1 MKRIVAIL
9 LCLILMGT
17 LALSA
22 SAAGSAH
29 MSLSSSAS
37 TVYRGDSFT
46 ITVSLTNDQPVSNG
60 GIVLSYDSSV
70 FELTGG
76 SCNVSNATL
85 AEVSA
90 ANGGGVFLLQSDA
103 VVSGTIFTI
112 NMKVKSNAAS
122 GSYTISGTPNLT
134 VQEGGEK
141 VSASATVD
149 SVTVTVDGGETQPTE
164 QETTAA
170 TTEPAQST
178 ATEPSQSATTEPTQ
192 SATTEPTQS
201 ATSEATNGET
211 VEVTTEDP
219 EILPTKGEQTEAP
232 TEILTIGATTPTPQ
246 KTGFP
251 WWIIFAVM
259 GIGSIIAIVIIQKK
273 S

>member
-1 MKRIVAIL
+1 MKKLSI
-9 LCLILMGT
+9 LILVLLLVAA
-17 LALSA
+17 LALPVL
-22 SAAGSAH
+22 AAGSAT
-29 MSLSSSAS
+29 MTLTAS
-37 TVYRGDSFT
+37 KTTLKQGDTFTV
-46 ITVSLTNDQPVSNG
+46 TVSTTSMENCTTGGFLFQFDEQVFDYVDGSALVSGFTMSGVSTLNG
-60 GIVLSYDSSV
+60 KIAGY
-70 FELTGG
+70 FMATGG
-76 SCNVSNATL
+76 SATVKGEL
-85 AEVSA
+85 
-90 ANGGGVFLLQSDA
+90 FRITL
-103 VVSGTIFTI
+103 
-112 NMKVKSNAAS
+112 KVKSNAAS
-122 GSYTISGTPNLT
+122 GSYTISGTPSLT

-192 SATTEPTQS
+192 SAT
-201 ATSEATNGET
+201 SEATTGET

-232 TEILTIGATTPTPQ
+232 TEILTIGATVPAEP
-246 KTGFP
+246 KAGFP